1 METNEE
7 LRNLSLNVTK
17 SNGSNDSY
25 RNPFAH
31 YVLYLK
37 LNPDKVDE
45 MLNEFVYVMRE
56 FTQQLE
62 RESKIEELFQCY
74 AVVNEIVPNSEVILN
89 NIGAQLFRWVL
100 ITSQPPIQ
108 LPVPGGRGEVN
119 EHVIAENE
127 F

>member
-7 LRNLSLNVTK
+7 LRNLSLNITK

-74 AVVNEIVPNSEVILN
+74 AVVNDIVPNSEVILN
-89 NIGAQLFRWVL
+89 NIGAQLFRWVF
-100 ITSQPPIQ
+100 ITSQPSIP
-108 LPVPGGRGEVN
+108 LPAPRGKGGEGN
-119 EHVIAENE
+119 EHIEQNG